1 MYVLVAGGGHMGT
14 HLVGR
19 LVAHGHETAV
29 IDASQEVTDRI
40 FNEQGVV
47 VFTGSATDMDVLER
61 AGIKRADV
69 AVAMMG
75 RDADNLAFCLLSRYY
90 GVPRVL
96 ARMLNPQYEV
106 PYRLVGATKVHSE
119 ADIIV
124 NSFLTSIEY
133 PAIGALLQVGR
144 SDIVAFDVR
153 IPPGSPVAGLKVSEI
168 VRREGF
174 PRNSVFI
181 AVESQS
187 GEVEVTEGRTVI
199 GAGANVIMAA
209 RKPDLSQVLRFL
221 TTTEAGAPG
230 AEESDAVEA
239 LSLVG
244 FLSGV
249 AREDLTSLAVGARFE
264 KRDVGAVVYQAGDP
278 GDRLYVLS
286 RGSVEL
292 VSPGGGLTVLRA
304 PGYFGETS
312 ALVGHK
318 RDHTARVR
326 EECDLLAL
334 DGSTLRAVMLRNP
347 FLALELAK
355 SLGERPAPDGTGTP

>member
-19 LVAHGHETAV
+19 LVAQGHETAV
-29 IDASQEVTDRI
+29 IDASREVTERI

-119 ADIIV
+119 SDIIV
-124 NSFLTSIEY
+124 NSFLTSVEY
-133 PAIGALLQVGR
+133 PAIGSLMQVGR
-144 SDIVAFDVR
+144 GDIVAFDVR

-174 PRNSVFI
+174 PRNTVFI

-199 GAGANVIMAA
+199 AAGANVIMAA
-209 RKPDLSQVLRFL
+209 HRPDLPQVIRFL
-221 TTTEAGAPG
+221 TATEAGG
-230 AEESDAVEA
+230 AAGEESDAVEA
-239 LSLVG
+239 LSFVG

-249 AREDLTSLAVGARFE
+249 AREDLVALATGARVE
-264 KRDVGAVVYQAGDP
+264 KRLPGDVVYKAGDP

-286 RGSVEL
+286 RGSMEL
-292 VSPGGGLTVLRA
+292 VSPGGGRTVLRA
-304 PGYFGETS
+304 PGHFGESS
-312 ALVGHK
+312 ALVGNA
-318 RDHTARVR
+318 RDHTANVL
-326 EECDLLAL
+326 EESELLAL

-355 SLGERPAPDGTGTP
+355 SLGEHPSPGGSR

>member
-1 MYVLVAGGGHMGT
+1 MFVLVAGGGHMGT
-14 HLVGR
+14 HLVDR

-29 IDASQEVTDRI
+29 IDASREVTERI
-40 FNEQGVV
+40 FHEQGVV
-47 VFTGSATDMDVLER
+47 VFNGSATDMDVLER
-61 AGIKRADV
+61 GGIKRADV

-124 NSFLTSIEY
+124 HSFLTSVEY
-133 PAIGALLQVGR
+133 PAIGGLMQIGR

-174 PRNSVFI
+174 PRNCVFI

-187 GEVEVTEGRTVI
+187 GEVEVTEGPTVI
-199 GAGANVIMAA
+199 AAGANVIMAA
-209 RKPDLSQVLRFL
+209 RRPDLSQVLASL
-221 TTTEAGAPG
+221 TATEAGAPG
-230 AEESDAVEA
+230 AEETDAVEA

-249 AREDLTSLAVGARFE
+249 ARDDLVTLAGGARFE
-264 KRDVGAVVYQAGDP
+264 KRRPGEVIYNAGDP

-292 VSPGGGLTVLRA
+292 LSPGGGRTLLRA
-304 PGYFGETS
+304 PSHFGETT
-312 ALVGHK
+312 ALVGDK
-318 RDHTARVR
+318 RDHTARAAD
-326 EECDLLAL
+326 ECDLLAL

-355 SLGERPAPDGTGTP
+355 ALSERPSGQNGP

>member
-1 MYVLVAGGGHMGT
+1 MYVVVAGGGHMGT
-14 HLVGR
+14 HLVSR
-19 LVAHGHETAV
+19 LVAHGQETSV
-29 IDASQEVTDRI
+29 IDASREVTERI

-61 AGIKRADV
+61 AGIKRADA

-75 RDADNLAFCLLSRYY
+75 RDADNLAFCLLARYY

-106 PYRLVGATKVHSE
+106 PYRLVGATKIHSE

-133 PAIGALLQVGR
+133 PAIGALMQVGR
-144 SDIVAFDVR
+144 GDIVAFDVR
-153 IPPGSPVAGLKVSEI
+153 IPAGSPVAGLKVSEI

-174 PRNSVFI
+174 PRNCVFI

-199 GAGANVIMAA
+199 QAGANVIMAA
-209 RKPDLSQVLRFL
+209 HRPDLPQVLAFL
-221 TTTEAGAPG
+221 TSTARD
-230 AEESDAVEA
+230 AENSQESDVVEA
-239 LSLVG
+239 LSFVG

-249 AREDLTSLAVGARFE
+249 AREDLAGLAAGTRFE
-264 KRDVGAVVYQAGDP
+264 KRAAGEVVYEAGDP
-278 GDRLYVLS
+278 GERLYVLT
-286 RGSVEL
+286 RGAVEL
-292 VSPGGGLTVLRA
+292 ASPGGGRTALRA
-304 PGYFGETS
+304 PAQFGEAG
-312 ALVGHK
+312 ALVGGA
-318 RDHTARVR
+318 RDHAARVV
-326 EECDLLAL
+326 EEADLLAL

-355 SLGERPAPDGTGTP
+355 TLGEGPAGAKGS

>member
-1 MYVLVAGGGHMGT
+1 
-14 HLVGR
+14 
-19 LVAHGHETAV
+19 
-29 IDASQEVTDRI
+29 
-40 FNEQGVV
+40 
-47 VFTGSATDMDVLER
+47 
-61 AGIKRADV
+61 
-69 AVAMMG
+69 
-75 RDADNLAFCLLSRYY
+75 
-90 GVPRVL
+90 
-96 ARMLNPQYEV
+96 
-106 PYRLVGATKVHSE
+106 
-119 ADIIV
+119 
-124 NSFLTSIEY
+124 
-133 PAIGALLQVGR
+133 
-144 SDIVAFDVR
+144 
-153 IPPGSPVAGLKVSEI
+153 
-168 VRREGF
+168 
-174 PRNSVFI
+174 
-181 AVESQS
+181 
-187 GEVEVTEGRTVI
+187 
-199 GAGANVIMAA
+199 
-209 RKPDLSQVLRFL
+209 
-221 TTTEAGAPG
+221 
-230 AEESDAVEA
+230 
-239 LSLVG
+239 
-244 FLSGV
+244 V

>member
-19 LVAHGHETAV
+19 LVEHGHETAV
-29 IDASQEVTDRI
+29 IDASREVTERI
-40 FNEQGVV
+40 FDEQGVV

-133 PAIGALLQVGR
+133 PALGALMQVGR
-144 SDIVAFDVR
+144 SDIVAFDLR
-153 IPPGSPVAGLKVSEI
+153 IPPGSPAAGLKVSEI

-174 PRNSVFI
+174 PRNCVFI
-181 AVESQS
+181 AVDSAS
-187 GEVEVTEGRTVI
+187 GDVQVTEGRTVI
-199 GAGANVIMAA
+199 AAGANVIMAA
-209 RKPDLSQVLRFL
+209 HRPDLAQVIRFL
-221 TTTEAGAPG
+221 TATDPGHPG
-230 AEESDAVEA
+230 AEQSDAVEA

-249 AREDLTSLAVGARFE
+249 SREDLVDLAVGARFE
-264 KRDVGAVVYQAGDP
+264 KRQPGDVVYNAGDL

-286 RGSVEL
+286 RGSVEIL
-292 VSPGGGLTVLRA
+292 SPGGGRTTLRA
-304 PGYFGETS
+304 PGHFGETT
-312 ALVGHK
+312 ALVGDK
-318 RDHTARVR
+318 RDHTARVV
-326 EECDLLAL
+326 EDSDLLAL
-334 DGSTLRAVMLRNP
+334 DGSALRAVMLRNP

-355 SLGERPAPDGTGTP
+355 SLGARTEADGGS

>member
-1 MYVLVAGGGHMGT
+1 MYALVAGGGHMGT

-29 IDASQEVTDRI
+29 IDASREVTDRI

-106 PYRLVGATKVHSE
+106 PYRLVGATKIHSE

-133 PAIGALLQVGR
+133 PAIGALMQVGR
-144 SDIVAFDVR
+144 GDIVAFDVR

-174 PRNSVFI
+174 PRNCVFI

-187 GEVEVTEGRTVI
+187 GEVEVTEGPTVI
-199 GAGANVIMAA
+199 AAGANVIMAA
-209 RKPDLSQVLRFL
+209 HRPDLPQVLRFL
-221 TTTEAGAPG
+221 TATQAGELAG
-230 AEESDAVEA
+230 EESDAVEA

-249 AREDLTSLAVGARFE
+249 AREDLVGVAVGARFE
-264 KRDVGAVVYQAGDP
+264 KREAGEVVYNAGDP

-286 RGSVEL
+286 RGAVEL
-292 VSPGGGLTVLRA
+292 ISPGGGRTVMRA
-304 PGYFGETS
+304 PTHFGDTS
-312 ALVGHK
+312 ALVGDK
-318 RDHTARVR
+318 RDHTARVL
-326 EECDLLAL
+326 EESDLLAL
-334 DGSTLRAVMLRNP
+334 EGSTLRAVMLRHP

-355 SLGERPAPDGTGTP
+355 SLGDHPTPGSRTP